1 MEKHTSIDLQLARQI
16 AETLSER
23 DPTPLKQIRRILQT
37 LGAERTQALVAQA
50 LDIEANGGMLL
61 PDGSRKRTLGGI
73 FFRIVRDH
81 VSEEERQAIWPYP
94 TWQQRKQRGKA
105 QEGQTISAQLPPFQW
120 EQADEVITEVSKHPG
135 EATTVNVTI
144 VGRPGEIVERQG
156 VIILALKSTAAPS
169 LPKGLP
175 MPPAQPTNYLVFI
188 SQKQWKRVADAI
200 KNPQDKLIIEGY
212 PVHHPRFTGITV
224 YATQVTTTL
233 LQAAKREQQQAPT
246 PLGVQEARPSATS
259 ES

>member
-1 MEKHTSIDLQLARQI
+1 MEKHTSPNTQLARQI

-37 LGAERTQALVAQA
+37 IGAERTQALVAQA

-61 PDGSRKRTLGGI
+61 PDGSRKRTLGGV
-73 FFRIVRDH
+73 FFRLVRDH
-81 VSEEERQAIWPYP
+81 VSEEERKAIWPYQ
-94 TWQQRKQRGKA
+94 TWQQRKQR
-105 QEGQTISAQLPPFQW
+105 EQTRAAPTSPQLPPFQW
-120 EQADEVITEVSKHPG
+120 EQADEVITELSKHPG
-135 EATTVNVTI
+135 EATTVKVTL

-175 MPPAQPTNYLVFI
+175 APPAQPTNYLVFV
-188 SQKQWKRVADAI
+188 SQKQWRKVADPI
-200 KNPQDKLIIEGY
+200 KNQQDKLIIEGY
-212 PVHHPRFTGITV
+212 PTMHPKFAGITV

-233 LQAAKREQQQAPT
+233 LQAAKRQQQQAPAQA
-246 PLGVQEARPSATS
+246 QEAQTPTPERSS
-259 ES
+259 G